1 MTESLV
7 VPVAPEEKKRHPG
20 LGFKGLLEVF
30 VNPSGLFAK
39 VKEDPKVLVPYLAVV
54 LAAAGFM
61 FIVLDYIIQAQMQT
75 EQMQKM
81 MERGLTREQ
90 AAGMMRVTVPLFGST
105 ALALGPL
112 IIGALALFWGNFVFA
127 GKSNFKTILSV
138 VLFGEFLFIL
148 ASWVHIPL
156 IIAKDSMA
164 VSLSLA
170 ALLPEANLE
179 SPLYVLLSKISVF
192 HIWEIFVLGI
202 GFSIIF
208 DFSRN
213 KGMWVSV
220 LSMGLL
226 SMLHVLVTAIGS
238 MFA

>member
-7 VPVAPEEKKRHPG
+7 VPVTPEEKKRHPG
-20 LGFKGLLEVF
+20 LGLKGLYEVF

-39 VKEDPKVLVPYLAVV
+39 IKEDPKVLVPYLAMV

-61 FIVLDYIIQAQMQT
+61 FLVLDYIIEAQMQT
-75 EQMQKM
+75 EQFQKM
-81 MERGLTREQ
+81 MDQGLTREQ
-90 AAGMMRVTVPLFGST
+90 ATGMMRFTVPVFGSLAM
-105 ALALGPL
+105 ALAPL
-112 IIGALALFWGNFVFA
+112 IIAALALFWGNFVFA
-127 GKSNFKTILSV
+127 GKSSFKTILSV
-138 VLFGEFLFIL
+138 VLFGEFLFIVG
-148 ASWVHIPL
+148 SYVVVPL
-156 IIAKDSMA
+156 ILAKGSIA

-170 ALLPEANLE
+170 AFLPDANLE

-192 HIWEIFVLGI
+192 HIWELFVLGI

-226 SMLHVLVTAIGS
+226 SILHVLVAAIGS